1 MIVTRFAPSPT
12 GHPHLGSLMISF
24 INYLYS
30 KKHKGKFLLRIEDSD
45 LSRSSNEYELEII
58 DALKKFNII
67 PDNINN
73 YPKQS
78 QRIEIYKKYAQKL
91 IDKGFAYYNPLPVK
105 KDYLLEIYLRYEVF
119 NDYID
124 YEINGLPYE
133 EILDYVKSRSIKIES
148 KSKIKELVEKFI
160 YEEKNRYD
168 IPYDKIQFISNL
180 LFVSLYANVL
190 FTKDYAEKA
199 TIEELQEIL
208 SSFRIATS
216 KDNNYIRQKKY
227 YNIDRLI
234 KSGKIKIDPDKN
246 AIVLMVIPHYYTDN
260 YKWNRYYPEIRKN
273 LYETIV
279 KDEDGN
285 APKIAYYD
293 IIQNKIFTKDIR
305 SMTDLVIMRY
315 NEQYNVLVP
324 TYNFG
329 CVIDDYE
336 MNITHVIRG
345 MDHKENTFYQILL
358 YYMLDIIDA
367 MPKFGHVPLLL
378 NEKGHKLSKRDLQ
391 GLSLQSLLY
400 HYNQS
405 AILNYLFNILH
416 NRDNSKQHMLKGMD
430 NFIEELKEDKICKR
444 SVRIDNTHLRY
455 INEYHI
461 KYLITDDEIYDM
473 IKDEIDVNKELAK
486 DVIKLWKNHYS
497 KMFQDG
503 FIRMIKIAIN
513 NFNNIINEINS
524 IFAVLKHNQKCGKIA
539 EYIFNKYIYP
549 KKMVNDYN
557 EFKKDIIQNLEISED
572 EYIKGISEFRKIL
585 NLNPGPSITDIIN
598 LIIKYRK

>member
-1 MIVTRFAPSPT
+1 
-12 GHPHLGSLMISF
+12 
-24 INYLYS
+24 
-30 KKHKGKFLLRIEDSD
+30 
-45 LSRSSNEYELEII
+45 
-58 DALKKFNII
+58 
-67 PDNINN
+67 
-73 YPKQS
+73 
-78 QRIEIYKKYAQKL
+78 
-91 IDKGFAYYNPLPVK
+91 
-105 KDYLLEIYLRYEVF
+105 
-119 NDYID
+119 
-124 YEINGLPYE
+124 
-133 EILDYVKSRSIKIES
+133 
-148 KSKIKELVEKFI
+148 
-160 YEEKNRYD
+160 
-168 IPYDKIQFISNL
+168 
-180 LFVSLYANVL
+180 
-190 FTKDYAEKA
+190 
-199 TIEELQEIL
+199 
-208 SSFRIATS
+208 
-216 KDNNYIRQKKY
+216 
-227 YNIDRLI
+227 
-234 KSGKIKIDPDKN
+234 
-246 AIVLMVIPHYYTDN
+246 
-260 YKWNRYYPEIRKN
+260 
-273 LYETIV
+273 
-279 KDEDGN
+279 
-285 APKIAYYD
+285 
-293 IIQNKIFTKDIR
+293 
-305 SMTDLVIMRY
+305 
-315 NEQYNVLVP
+315 
-324 TYNFG
+324 YNFG

-416 NRDNSKQHMLKGMD
+416 NRDNSKQHMLKNMD
-430 NFIEELKEDKICKR
+430 NFIEELKEGKICKR
-444 SVRIDNTHLRY
+444 SVRIDSTHLRY

-572 EYIKGISEFRKIL
+572 EYIQGISEFRKML

-598 LIIKYRK
+598 LIIKHKK